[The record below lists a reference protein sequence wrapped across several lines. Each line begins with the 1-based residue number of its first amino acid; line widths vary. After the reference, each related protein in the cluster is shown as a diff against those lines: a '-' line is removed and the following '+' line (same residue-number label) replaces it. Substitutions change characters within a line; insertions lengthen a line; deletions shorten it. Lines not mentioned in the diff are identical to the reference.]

1 MNCNEFSEQ
10 LGELFDK
17 QADSRLVSAMQE
29 HMNSCPA
36 CAEEYNQY
44 EALLN
49 DLKPAISFS
58 LSDSGLKQQIIHK
71 TKTEDIE
78 MKTKNDKKFKLK
90 KWHKRAMAVAA
101 SIVFIMGVFLLSNR
115 TPFVST
121 AQAAENIMVKSIS
134 AMESLRSMFIS
145 MNVRSAEK
153 ENFDLIGTEYDF
165 IEYKY
170 WKQFL
175 GEKPW
180 RVEKPG
186 RIVVFDGEK
195 QFLYIP
201 DISYAITASERAGFV
216 EWMKLFLEPK
226 DILETELNFSKKHN
240 AKYDIKKT
248 DSEIIL
254 TVTANALGDFHNNYL
269 KNSSILESDNTRKY
283 VFDKASSLLK
293 SFELFINANGQSV
306 KVIEIS
312 NIAYN
317 IPIPASTFVIELPKG
332 VEWQELNDPGHV
344 KAFMK
349 ISSKQAARKF
359 FMALSKED
367 YASITPVWD
376 ALQIS
381 DPDVQ
386 KKIRNIYGGLELIS
400 LGEPFKSGLFPGEF
414 VPYKI
419 KLKSGEIKEYNL
431 AIRNDNPT
439 KTWEIDG
446 GI

>member
-1 MNCNEFSEQ
+1 MNCNEFNERLSDF
-10 LGELFDK
+10 FDK
-17 QADSRLVSAMQE
+17 DPDAKLVSDMQQ
-29 HMNSCPA
+29 HMAGCTA
-36 CAEEYNQY
+36 CTEEYSQAK
-44 EALLN
+44 ELL
-49 DLKPAISFS
+49 DILKPSISFS
-58 LSDSGLKQQIIHK
+58 LSGSGLKQKIIHQI
-71 TKTEDIE
+71 KTEDIE
-78 MKTKNDKKFKLK
+78 MKTIKKETLKLK
-90 KWHKRAMAVAA
+90 KWHKRAMAAAA
-101 SIVFIMGVFLLSNR
+101 SIVFIAAVFMLSNR

-121 AQAAENIMVKSIS
+121 VQAAENIMVKSIS
-134 AMESLRSMFIS
+134 AMESLRSMYIS

-153 ENFDLIGTEYDF
+153 ENFDLVGTEYDF

-175 GEKPW
+175 GRKPW
-180 RVEKPG
+180 RIEKPG
-186 RIVVFDGEK
+186 RTVVFDGEK

-226 DILETELNFSKKHN
+226 DILETELNFAKKHN
-240 AKYDIKKT
+240 AEYHIEKT
-248 DSEIIL
+248 DTEIVL
-254 TVTANALGDFHNNYL
+254 TVTADALGDFHNNYL

-293 SFELFINANGQSV
+293 SFELFINANGRSV
-306 KVIEIS
+306 KVIEIL

-317 IPIPASTFVIELPKG
+317 IPIPASTFVVELPKG
-332 VEWQELNDPGHV
+332 VEWQELSDQGYI
-344 KAFMK
+344 KAFTK

-381 DPDVQ
+381 DTDMQ
-386 KKIRNIYGGLELIS
+386 EKIREIYGGLELIS
-400 LGEPFKSGLFPGEF
+400 LGKPFKSGLFPGEF

-419 KLKSGEIKEYNL
+419 KLKSGEIKEFNL
-431 AIRNDNPT
+431 AVRNDNPT